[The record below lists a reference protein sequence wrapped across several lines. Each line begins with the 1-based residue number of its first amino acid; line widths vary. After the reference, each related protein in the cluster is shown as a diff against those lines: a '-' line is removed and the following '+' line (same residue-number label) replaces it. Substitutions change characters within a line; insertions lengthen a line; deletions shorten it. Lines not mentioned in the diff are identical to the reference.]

1 MMFYNEWRYL
11 ARQPV
16 VWLAFVLLPLV
27 AYVFAEGMGG
37 IDTLA
42 DKRLQVLQ
50 MTLLM
55 MALPLLCGALAP
67 IVFLR
72 DHTHSMSEL
81 ILVTPQSP
89 LHRLFYR
96 FIVMCLLC
104 AGLMLL
110 GFFIMWITLSLEYGF
125 QPLLLAL
132 TLWGFALMTLPACAF
147 FTALA
152 CYIAQRFKSV
162 VVIYAIFCSLWL
174 MYLVLASLTG
184 APMLAGSSIRSV
196 WLFDAMRLLD
206 PFGNTPLIA
215 MYNNIAPNTAPDLY
229 GDGHFY
235 LNRLF
240 YCLLAIGLF
249 VLSFRLKPQ
258 RNSVKLMPGKAEQP
272 ANLNRHYQTV
282 TATPKAAWQLG
293 QLTRMALLFMLKQR
307 LNQLILLGWTF
318 IMFNEVLSGIN
329 YAEPLSVISA
339 TSLDALNRITDDVLP
354 LLGSFL
360 IALWVW
366 QLSWYNRQTAMAELI
381 SATPVRSGI
390 LIASNII
397 ALSGLILLL
406 MLLSGVGSITAEL
419 VANSDIRL
427 EQYPAQLSKVAL
439 SLWLLGALFS
449 VFHSICR
456 SPLIAGAWCAGI
468 LLMKYTPLS
477 GKLGLTHTL
486 WNIAASPL
494 QPADAFWGL
503 EQSQSVYWPFMTF
516 WILLTIALLWLAGQ
530 WSHRSTGLVN
540 HKHRRL
546 SFSSAVFMLLALVTG
561 INLHN
566 NIIDERPLM
575 SSDLR
580 QQWRAEY
587 EQHYAAWAAAAQ
599 PVISH
604 IDANVDFFPQA
615 GNAVFVLNYT
625 LENRTTKTIDKLLI
639 GHATATPIEQL
650 ELSVAYT
657 SHYDK
662 RLSQYTLTLANPLA
676 PGSTVHLRSRLTFTQ
691 PQHWPAVTPQFVKP
705 SFSYIRGFPLLPT
718 VGFQPQYTLRDEP
731 LRQRYGLAPL
741 NLAKPS
747 TLFAKPD
754 ANHASYDWV
763 TLHSVVSTDASQTP
777 LAQGEL
783 VKQWQ
788 QQGRSYAEYHTM
800 APIRHAAAW
809 YSTGNTVL
817 TEQHKNVTLSV
828 YSPEINAAARLNMLA
843 MQDTLSWMA
852 QHITPYR
859 VSRLNLLATPSVG
872 PSGYALPQMI
882 MIDYQLGFLATPAK
896 DAGFDQRYRRA
907 VHETAHQWF
916 GHDLGNG
923 VLEDRAFLV
932 ESLAKYIELVLIE
945 QRYGRQA
952 MQALVDYER
961 QRFQR
966 AMIGSSVKTQALV
979 DATEQHDMYSRATLV
994 FAMLRQQLGDDV
1006 LSHAL
1011 RLLWQQHAY
1020 PNTPATSMD
1029 FVRTLKSLVDAQQQQ
1044 LVDALLLG
1052 TDIKLLQQ
1060 VAAVEE

>member
-1 MMFYNEWRYL
+1 MMFYNECRYVV
-11 ARQPV
+11 RQPM
-16 VWLAFVLLPLV
+16 VWLAFVLVPLV
-27 AYVFAEGMGG
+27 AYVFAEGISG

-42 DKRLQVLQ
+42 DKRLQILQ
-50 MTLLM
+50 MTLSM
-55 MALPLLCGALAP
+55 MVLPLICGALAP

-89 LHRLFYR
+89 ARRLFYR
-96 FIVMCLLC
+96 FTVMGVIC
-104 AGLMLL
+104 ASIMLL
-110 GFFIMWITLSLEYGF
+110 GFIIIWFTLSLEYGF
-125 QPLLLAL
+125 QTSLLAL
-132 TLWGFALMTLPACAF
+132 NLWGFALMALPACAF
-147 FTALA
+147 FTALT
-152 CYIAQRFKSV
+152 CYTAQRFMST
-162 VVIYAIFCSLWL
+162 VVIYATFCTLWL

-184 APMLAGSSIRSV
+184 APMLAGSSISSV
-196 WLFDAMRLLD
+196 WLFDTMRMLD

-215 MYNNIAPNTAPDLY
+215 MYNNNASNTALNLY
-229 GDGHFY
+229 GDLHFY
-235 LNRLF
+235 LNRLS
-240 YCLLAIGLF
+240 YCLLTVGLF
-249 VLSFRLKPQ
+249 VLSLRLKPQ
-258 RNSVKLMPGKAEQP
+258 RTSTKPLNSKNKQQTK
-272 ANLNRHYQTV
+272 LNRHYQV
-282 TATPKAAWQLG
+282 ITATPKAAWQLW
-293 QLTRMALLFMLKQR
+293 QLARMALLFMLKQR
-307 LNQLILLGWTF
+307 VNQLILLGWTF
-318 IMFNEVLSGIN
+318 MMFNEVLSGIH
-329 YAEPLSVISA
+329 YAEPLSVINP
-339 TSLDALNRITDDVLP
+339 TSLDALNRISDDVLP
-354 LLGSFL
+354 LLGSVL

-366 QLSWYNRQTAMAELI
+366 QLNWHNRQTGMAELI

-390 LIASNII
+390 LLASNII
-397 ALSGLILLL
+397 TLSGLILLL
-406 MLLSGVGSITAEL
+406 MLLSAVGSMTAEL
-419 VANSDIRL
+419 IGHSDIRL
-427 EQYPAQLSKVAL
+427 EQYPLQLGKVAL

-468 LLMKYTPLS
+468 LLMKYSPLS

-516 WILLTIALLWLAGQ
+516 WIVLTIALLWLAGQ
-530 WSHRSTGLVN
+530 WSHRSTGHFN

-546 SFSSAVFMLLALVTG
+546 SFSSAVLLLIALLTG
-561 INLHN
+561 IHLHN

-587 EQHYAAWAAAAQ
+587 ELHYVAWAETAQ
-599 PVISH
+599 PTISH
-604 IDANVDFFPQA
+604 IDANVEIFPQA

-625 LENRTTKTIDKLLI
+625 LENRTTVAINKLLV
-639 GHATATPIEQL
+639 GHDAATPIE
-650 ELSVAYT
+650 ELVLSAAYT

-662 RLSQYTLTLANPLA
+662 RLGQYILTLENPLA
-676 PGSTVHLRSRLTFTQ
+676 PGSMVQMRSRLTFSQ

-705 SFSYIRGFPLLPT
+705 SFSYLRGFPLLPT
-718 VGFQPQYTLRDEP
+718 VGFQRQYTLRDEP

-747 TLFAKPD
+747 TLFAQPD
-754 ANHASYDWV
+754 ASHASYDWL
-763 TLHSVVSTDASQTP
+763 TLHSVVSTDATQTP
-777 LAQGEL
+777 LAQGQR

-788 QQGRSYAEYHTM
+788 QNGRSYAEYHTV

-817 TEQHKNVTLSV
+817 TEQHDNVTLSV

-843 MQDTLSWMA
+843 MKDTLSWMA
-852 QHITPYR
+852 LHVTPYR
-859 VSRLNLLATPSVG
+859 GSRLNLLATPSMG
-872 PSGYALPQMI
+872 PTGYALPQMI

-896 DAGFDQRYRRA
+896 NAGFDQRYRRA

-923 VLEDRAFLV
+923 VLEDSAFMV

-945 QRYGRQA
+945 QRYGTHA
-952 MQALVDYER
+952 MQALVAYER
-961 QRFQR
+961 QRFQL
-966 AMIGSSVKTQALV
+966 AIIGSSVKTLALV
-979 DATEQHDMYSRATLV
+979 DATETHDLYSRATLV
-994 FAMLRQQLGDDV
+994 FAILRQQLGDDV

-1011 RLLWQQHAY
+1011 RLLWQKHAY

-1029 FVRTLKSLVDAQQQQ
+1029 FVRTLKSLVDPQQQ
-1044 LVDALLLG
+1044 LLVDELLLG
-1052 TDIKLLQQ
+1052 TDIKPLLL
-1060 VAAVEE
+1060 E